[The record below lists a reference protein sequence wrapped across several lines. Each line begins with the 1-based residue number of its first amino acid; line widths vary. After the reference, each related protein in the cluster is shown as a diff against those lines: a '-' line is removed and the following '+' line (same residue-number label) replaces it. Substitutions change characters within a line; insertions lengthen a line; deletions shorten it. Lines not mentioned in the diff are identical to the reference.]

1 MRVPSPAKWL
11 RTSIASIAAMALAGC
26 GASYTSIYEGDV
38 RFEHCYRLDEEPSVP
53 VAQKRACWQS
63 WAKYYTYG
71 QTRDR
76 VEYAM
81 SRDRALAE
89 ASMNERDAKTAP
101 KPVRAV
107 AAPTPTN
114 AFAPPP
120 QTMPRED
127 AGAPADAAAPS
138 APDEP
143 VLANAPGSSCA
154 SSCGRTWKK
163 CTGGCES
170 AACNVRCDDKYRG
183 CMRGCF

>member
-1 MRVPSPAKWL
+1 MRVPSPTKWL
-11 RTSIASIAAMALAGC
+11 VSGVVLLAGALGGC

-38 RFEHCYRLDEEPSVP
+38 RFEHCYRLDEEPTVP
-53 VAQKRACWQS
+53 TAQKRACWHA
-63 WAKYYTYG
+63 WAKFYTYG

-81 SRDRALAE
+81 AREQALAE
-89 ASMNERDAKTAP
+89 ATMTACDASPRAM
-101 KPVRAV
+101 RAV

-127 AGAPADAAAPS
+127 AGAPADAAPTTSSDA
-138 APDEP
+138 P
-143 VLANAPGSSCA
+143 VLANAPGSHCT
-154 SSCGRTWKK
+154 SSCGGTWKR
-163 CTGGCES
+163 CAAACETG
-170 AACNVRCDDKYRG
+170 ACNVKCDDAYRG